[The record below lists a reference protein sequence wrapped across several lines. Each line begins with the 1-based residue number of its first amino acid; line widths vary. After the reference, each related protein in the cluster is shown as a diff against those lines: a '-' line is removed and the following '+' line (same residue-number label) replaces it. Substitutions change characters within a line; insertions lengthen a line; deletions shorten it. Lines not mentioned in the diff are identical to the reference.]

1 MSHEN
6 KKTVMVDY
14 NTILKI
20 IDLHVKKCFSIAQI
34 KSKLSKLSQ
43 DEKEGKLIGK
53 LNDGEWEQYRHLLY
67 MRKAHLDGMDHSRK
81 LASSEK
87 KIYFDKWGDIHE
99 KYVPGL
105 KFPYTPI
112 ESIEDI
118 TEWEKHPHTNA
129 LGGDA
134 TIGGYE
140 DYTALMANEDK
151 IFEYERRAFEKYDI
165 TANYDKVPDINLED
179 YADDKNGSLEQKQ
192 LQLQNNVTYSD
203 NEINELMF
211 YTSSG
216 SRSINGR
223 IYNNDF
229 WNMGIKG
236 LWAGDMRYVDN
247 NFQKVKRNLDGAID
261 KSPSLQQDTKLY
273 QGVYWDMKLNPG
285 DTYTIKGYTSAS
297 FDKDEAKKFT
307 LDQTWITKY
316 PNRIDDAPANGNFL
330 VTYLT
335 PAGKKVLCMNDGHQ
349 LDGKLL
355 TSMPQEKEALMGRNT
370 KCTVISVDYEKK
382 EAVVR
387 VES

>member
-1 MSHEN
+1 
-6 KKTVMVDY
+6 
-14 NTILKI
+14 
-20 IDLHVKKCFSIAQI
+20 
-34 KSKLSKLSQ
+34 
-43 DEKEGKLIGK
+43 
-53 LNDGEWEQYRHLLY
+53 
-67 MRKAHLDGMDHSRK
+67 
-81 LASSEK
+81 
-87 KIYFDKWGDIHE
+87 
-99 KYVPGL
+99 
-105 KFPYTPI
+105 
-112 ESIEDI
+112 
-118 TEWEKHPHTNA
+118 
-129 LGGDA
+129 
-134 TIGGYE
+134 
-140 DYTALMANEDK
+140 MANEDK

-165 TANYDKVPDINLED
+165 TANYDKVPNINLD
-179 YADDKNGSLEQKQ
+179 NYADDKNGSLEQKQ

-216 SRSINGR
+216 SRSINGK

-247 NFQKVKRNLDGAID
+247 NFQKVKRNLDNAID

-297 FDKDEAKKFT
+297 FDRDEAKKFT
-307 LDQTWITKY
+307 LDQGWITKY
-316 PNRIDDAPANGNFL
+316 PNRIDEAPANGNFL

-349 LDGKLL
+349 LEDRLL
-355 TSMPQEKEALMGRNT
+355 TTMPQEKEALMGRNT
-370 KCTVISVDYEKK
+370 KCTVVSVDYEKK

-387 VES
+387 IES